1 MFQHQIE
8 ISTVYSRA
16 GVCRAKVWDS
26 RKSKSATAKASGYGY
41 CKESAAVAD
50 ALNALGVRLGKVA
63 SYGWN
68 LEQDRFT
75 TGGVGMGSILDAI
88 RADGFE
94 VHESHPTKDVAV
106 YFCVKG

>member
-1 MFQHQIE
+1 MERIIE

-26 RKSKSATAKASGYGY
+26 LQCKTATAKAGGYGY
-41 CKESAAVAD
+41 CKESSAVAS
-50 ALNALGVRLGKVA
+50 ALNALSIKLDKVA

-68 LEQDRFT
+68 IETEQFP
-75 TGGVGMGSILDAI
+75 TGGVGMVSILDALQ
-88 RADGFE
+88 ADGFE
-94 VHESHPTKDVAV
+94 VYESHPTKDIAV